1 MHSADTCATC
11 RDLTAPYVVVRTFI
25 IVNMTMVTVSGG
37 AAEVTGDLFKCGLQ
51 GTTIPAGACQCA
63 SSKYSVEPTAQVLP
77 QSHAAGG
84 RSVSEGRCTLKMDK
98 RADPRLA
105 C

>member
-1 MHSADTCATC
+1 MHSADACATC
-11 RDLTAPYVVVRTFI
+11 RVLTEPYVVVHTFI

-63 SSKYSVEPTAQVLP
+63 SGECSVGPTAQILP
-77 QSHAAGG
+77 QSHTAGG
-84 RSVSEGRCTLKMDK
+84 RSVSDGRCTLKIDK
-98 RADPRLA
+98 
-105 C
+105 